1 MYFLCPNH
9 RNELTRLPQSQL
21 SDYWLNWMLEA
32 GNHYEEE
39 NWNAAIPFA
48 GCSLDLTSSALQRKD
63 VNHVDLATEAALS
76 TIYATNMLAHQRQ
89 FERASQIADIVSQR
103 IMVMMLNT
111 ENHSWAETCLE
122 AINNPNRQYEFFTE
136 YMSLP
141 FQDSHTLRSFCA

>member
-9 RNELTRLPQSQL
+9 RSQLTRLPQDQL
-21 SDYWLNWMLEA
+21 SQYWLNWMLEA

-48 GCSLDLTSSALQRKD
+48 GCALDLTSIALQRKD
-63 VNHVDLATEAALS
+63 VSRVNLATESTLA

-89 FERASQIADIVSQR
+89 FKRASEIADIVSQR
-103 IMVMMLNT
+103 IIVMMFNS
-111 ENHSWAETCLE
+111 ENHNWAETCLD
-122 AINNPNRQYEFFTE
+122 AINNPNKQYDFFTE

-141 FQDSHTLRSFCA
+141 FQDSQALKSFCA